1 MEARTKLS
9 LAIVHYNGSHLAQS
23 SHGKGQTFSNMAL
36 GIIASTYLEATSI
49 SEFGKQF
56 GTYFYSALPVWTVGP
71 LTKRG
76 GRLLGLKPISI
87 KVT

>member
-9 LAIVHYNGSHLAQS
+9 TAIVNDNGQNC
-23 SHGKGQTFSNMAL
+23 SNMAL
-36 GIIASTYLEATSI
+36 GIVASNELEATSI

-56 GTYFYSALPVWTVGP
+56 STYFYSALPVWTVGP
-71 LTKRG
+71 LIKRR
-76 GRLLGLKPISI
+76 GRLLGLKPILI